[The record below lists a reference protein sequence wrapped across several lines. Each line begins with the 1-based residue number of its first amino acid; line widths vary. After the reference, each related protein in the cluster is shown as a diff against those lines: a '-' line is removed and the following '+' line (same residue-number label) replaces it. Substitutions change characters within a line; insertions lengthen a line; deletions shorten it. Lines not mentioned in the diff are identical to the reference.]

1 MMLTQRKAMAI
12 DWDKVLEIDSHIYSS
27 FDPEARKKHFW
38 KTLEEV
44 FKSRPNLDKDI
55 SPCDFLFVKSMRR
68 ADYDWLF
75 ESIAQECLRSKRLL
89 DIYRIYTGKLRPYP
103 LLLVLKYF
111 PLFFSM
117 LSHGF
122 HKAVYLFV
130 KAVGYLEVLERVGKF
145 YPHQNLVVFA
155 DMQPIDNLLVQA
167 ARLRNQK
174 TVTLQHGLY
183 VDYSEKP
190 NINVVNY
197 KNMVSEYFL
206 AWGAATGELINNYHS
221 GAKVVLCGKPMKEP
235 ALQDEQGDYFTVLF
249 DQNAFRSY
257 NAEMLRIAYDL
268 AKKTKLKVNVR
279 FHPRNN
285 PASYRVRQDSTYT
298 GLSWEG
304 SRFILAHTTSM
315 IHEIMRFG
323 VPVFKY
329 DTEIPCAD
337 VPCELKFKSVDD
349 LRGLVAGIRNAEF
362 DFEEVAGR
370 YICSVGD
377 ESLFRYRDFFSR
389 V

>member
-1 MMLTQRKAMAI
+1 MLTQMDVMKI
-12 DWDKVLEIDSHIYSS
+12 DWGKVLEIDSHIYSS
-27 FDPEARKKHFW
+27 LEPEARKKHFR

-44 FKSRPNLDKDI
+44 FKSRPNLEKRRE
-55 SPCDFLFVKSMRR
+55 PCDFLFVKSMRR
-68 ADYDWLF
+68 DDYDWLF
-75 ESIAQECLRSKRLL
+75 ESIAQECLRPKKLV
-89 DIYRIYTGKLRPYP
+89 DIHRVYTGKLRPFP
-103 LLLVLKYF
+103 LLLVLKYL
-111 PLFFSM
+111 PMFFGM

-122 HKAVYLFV
+122 FKAVYLFV
-130 KAVGYLEVLERVGKF
+130 KAICYLEILERIGKF
-145 YPHQNLVVFA
+145 YPHENLVVFA

-167 ARLRNQK
+167 ARLRNRK

-206 AWGAATGELINNYHS
+206 AWGAATGELINSYHS
-221 GAKVVLCGKPMKEP
+221 SAKIVLCGKPMREP
-235 ALQDEQGDYFTVLF
+235 LRHESQGDYFTVLF

-268 AKKTKLKVNVR
+268 ARKTKLKVNIR

-285 PASYRVRQDSTYT
+285 PAGYRIRPDSTCT

-323 VPVFKY
+323 IPVFKF
-329 DTEIPCAD
+329 DTD
-337 VPCELKFKSVDD
+337 VPCASVPDNLKFKTVDD
-349 LRGLVAGIRNAEF
+349 LWKMVVKIRDASF

-377 ESLFRYRDFFSR
+377 ESLFKYRDFFSR
-389 V
+389 I